1 MSEKDI
7 AFKAKLDAME
17 EQARLDARDKIN
29 ESMDYYDGYV
39 AALEDM
45 KRAYIDVESGRDA

>member
-7 AFKAKLDAME
+7 AFKAKVDAME

-29 ESMDYYDGYV
+29 EAMDYYDGYV